1 MCGRTGLSLNKDQVQ
16 CACSYKPKGASV
28 YKKPDWLPEH
38 NAGKEYKPSYNIAPT
53 DVTPILI
60 SSSKFKNATSGSRL
74 LKPMM
79 WGIIPPWHKID
90 DASTWRNN
98 YNEETG
104 WDGINLLH
112 IAGLYDIW
120 QNGDKI
126 IYAYSVITMDSNET
140 LSWLHSRMPAI
151 LDTQDQIDAWLD
163 TENVNPDLA
172 LEHLKPVKLLS
183 WHKVSTTVNNSRNK
197 SDDCNKRMKV
207 EESKKSQKSLTA
219 WLTKPE
225 KRKVSDECNRQV
237 KKIKIE
243 SCTKSNSS

>member
-1 MCGRTGLSLNKDQVQ
+1 MWG
-16 CACSYKPKGASV
+16 
-28 YKKPDWLPEH
+28 
-38 NAGKEYKPSYNIAPT
+38 EYNTHKLTTNNCRLESIKSSKLYG
-53 DVTPILI
+53 PIL
-60 SSSKFKNATSGSRL
+60 KNGGRC
-74 LKPMM
+74 
-79 WGIIPPWHKID
+79 IIVAEGFYEWQTTNKSAKVKQPYYIYAPQNDNTVID